1 MSDPISDMFTQIRNA
16 AMAQKAEVILS
27 YSKFKKQ
34 LADLLLKQGLI
45 SEVFESTEDNH
56 KTLGVKL
63 KYVGGKSVIEGIKMV
78 SKPGQRIYLKS
89 SDIPNTLS
97 GYGVTIVSTSK
108 GLLTDRQAKSDKV
121 GGEVICQIW

>member
-1 MSDPISDMFTQIRNA
+1 
-16 AMAQKAEVILS
+16 MAQKAEVILS

-78 SKPGQRIYLKS
+78 SKPGQRIYSKS